1 MKQII
6 IILSIIFSAFG
17 VMAQD
22 AKDIVTKTY
31 KVDGNCGMCKKRIEA
46 AAYVK
51 GVKRAE
57 WDTEKHLL
65 TVTYKPTKT
74 TDEIILGSV
83 AKAGHSSE
91 KVAAADKDYNKLPE
105 CCHYKTNTCEH

>member
-6 IILSIIFSAFG
+6 IILSIIFSAVG
-17 VMAQD
+17 VTAQD

-31 KVDGNCGMCKKRIEA
+31 KVDGNCGMCKKRIEEA
-46 AAYVK
+46 AFVK
-51 GVKRAE
+51 GVKKAD
-57 WDTEKHLL
+57 WDKGKHTL
-65 TVTYKPTKT
+65 TVIYKPSKT
-74 TDEIILGSV
+74 NDETILKSV

-91 KVAAADKDYNKLPE
+91 LVKAEDADYNKLPE